1 MFKPLDLSQCKWL
14 NTAPAPG
21 RDIRRICPD
30 FPTERD
36 AEHERKRRISIL
48 EAGRSRSCA
57 ELAELLRDALKG
69 RAAGVGCCP
78 LLALRFQIWFVDAA
92 LDVHMQ
98 TKRRGV
104 PFTYMAD
111 KAVDVG
117 QLHTLDWRPLH
128 AAAADESVASWV
140 ATR

>member
-57 ELAELLRDALKG
+57 ELAELLRDAPKWQ
-69 RAAGVGCCP
+69 AAGVGCCP
-78 LLALRFQIWFVDAA
+78 LLARRFQIWFVDAA
-92 LDVHMQ
+92 LDVHTR
-98 TKRRGV
+98 TKQRGV

-111 KAVDVG
+111 EEVDVG
-117 QLHTLDWRPLH
+117 QLHTLDWRRLH
-128 AAAADESVASWV
+128 TIISQAY
-140 ATR
+140 